1 MSCNPR
7 EWIAVSQ
14 LPGLGPTTLSKL
26 TAQGIS
32 PAKIL
37 AQQLPNNVRLR
48 ADTRHAICSINSQ
61 SLLEQADKI
70 IEQGLSLGLTL
81 LSIDCEA
88 YPYLLKEIDDPPPLL
103 WLKGNVEL
111 LSQPQLA
118 IVGSRRPSVVGS
130 SIAFEFARSL
140 ADSGFIITSGLAQG
154 IDTSAHKGALKASMP
169 TLAVLG
175 TSPEIIYPRVNE
187 ALADYIVENGGLL
200 VSEFPPKTKARPE
213 NFPKRNRIISGL
225 SVGTLVVEAALRS
238 GSLITARLA
247 MEQGR
252 EVFAIPGSIHN
263 PLAKGCHSL
272 IREGALLVENTQQIC
287 EPLAPMLGFLADQ
300 LESAEQE
307 TFSLS
312 SGSSSSLNDS
322 EKVLLQRIQQS
333 AVTLD
338 QLHTETSLSVSQ
350 LQQMLIN
357 LQLDGKIDVMGDRYM
372 ALC

>member
-1 MSCNPR
+1 MTSDPR

-14 LPGLGPTTLSKL
+14 LPGLGPATLSKL

-37 AQQLPNNVRLR
+37 AKQLPQNVRLR
-48 ADTRHAICSINSQ
+48 ADTRHALHFINTQ

-70 IEQGLSLGLTL
+70 IEQGLALGLTL
-81 LSIDCEA
+81 VSFDCKP
-88 YPYLLKEIDDPPPLL
+88 YPSLLKEIDDPPPLL
-103 WLKGNVEL
+103 WLKGNLEL

-118 IVGSRRPSVVGS
+118 IVGSRKPSVAGAS
-130 SIAFEFARSL
+130 SAFEFARSL
-140 ADSGFIITSGLAQG
+140 SDSGFIITSGLAQG
-154 IDTSAHKGALKASMP
+154 IDTAAHKGAIKANKP

-175 TSPEIIYPRVNE
+175 TSPEIIYPRVNQV
-187 ALADYIVENGGLL
+187 LADHIVANGGLL
-200 VSEFPPKTKARPE
+200 VSEFPPNTKARPE

-263 PLAKGCHSL
+263 PLAKGCHAL

-287 EPLAPMLGFLADQ
+287 EPLAPILGFLADQ
-300 LESAEQE
+300 LSSADPE
-307 TFSLS
+307 TFALDT
-312 SGSSSSLNDS
+312 GSSSNLTDL
-322 EKVLLQRIQQS
+322 ERTLLQRIQQS
-333 AVTLD
+333 TITLD
-338 QLHTETSLSVSQ
+338 QLHTETSISVSE

-357 LQLDGKIDVMGDRYM
+357 LQLDGKIDVMGDHYM